1 MEIDITRYQ
10 NWLNGKQEKFDK
22 KQLEL
27 LEEGDLSRYWKLR
40 CEIRSKRAGR
50 EFPNEVD
57 ESWGEEQQR
66 NSLELNPDVERAFE
80 RQLEET
86 EALQK
91 EVDEILSR
99 TEENRAVQQISA
111 NEKVVRLGKGK
122 KLRNGKSLPALKRG
136 KGSGVARG
144 YNQKRRKAKKYGG
157 STLAPGESF
166 GSAPAGGA
174 PMEEDKKK

>member
-10 NWLNGKQEKFDK
+10 NWLTGKQEKFDK
-22 KQLEL
+22 KQVEL
-27 LEEGDLSRYWKLR
+27 LEEGDLSRYWQMR
-40 CEIRSKRAGR
+40 AEVRSKRAGR
-50 EFPNEVD
+50 EFPNAVD
-57 ESWGEEQQR
+57 ENWAEQQQE
-66 NSLELNPDVERAFE
+66 SSSELNPDVEKAFE

-86 EALQK
+86 ETLQK

-99 TEENRAVQQISA
+99 TEESRAAQKLSA
-111 NEKVVRLGKGK
+111 NEKVVRFGKGRKLGK
-122 KLRNGKSLPALKRG
+122 GKSLPALKSR
-136 KGSGVARG
+136 GSGVARG

>member
-10 NWLNGKQEKFDK
+10 NWLNGKEEKFDK
-22 KQLEL
+22 KQVEL
-27 LEEGDLSRYWKLR
+27 LEEGDLSRYWHLR
-40 CEIRSKRAGR
+40 AETRSKRAGR
-50 EFPNEVD
+50 EFPNAVD
-57 ESWGEEQQR
+57 ENWAELQQE
-66 NSLELNPDVERAFE
+66 SSSELNPDVERAFE

-86 EALQK
+86 ETLQK

-99 TEENRAVQQISA
+99 TEESRAAQKISA
-111 NEKVVRLGKGK
+111 NEKVVPFGKGK
-122 KLRNGKSLPALKRG
+122 KLGKGKSLPALKRG

-166 GSAPAGGA
+166 GSATAGAA